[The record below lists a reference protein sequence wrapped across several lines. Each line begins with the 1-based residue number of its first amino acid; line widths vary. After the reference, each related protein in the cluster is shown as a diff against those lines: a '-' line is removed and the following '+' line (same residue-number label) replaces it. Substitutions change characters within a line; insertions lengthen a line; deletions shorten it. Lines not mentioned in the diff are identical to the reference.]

1 VVRTLKKIVQL
12 LQLSAF
18 CLLFICSILL
28 AQDIKTEKLSEEDYT
43 ALKVCEGVIQLFQQ
57 FPDSVWPGYNLA
69 QRPFIIYVPE
79 RWVLLFNYLKETDDF
94 TSYPKDWPNLGTQV
108 LFHSGQYEDLAGQLV
123 FDLPIDSVKMAAI
136 PFSGKSEVEL
146 FAFIVHEAF
155 HQYQG
160 SAFGE
165 IPWEREEKYPIQD
178 SQNTALAY
186 LEMRLLMDA
195 LRASEKDQTRKC
207 REYVKQFVAVRSY
220 RWQKGDPLVAKY
232 EQGQEINEGT
242 AKYAELRSIVLF
254 KELEYKSSL
263 AGVTKPLFEDFSSV
277 TMPEYLLADFQARI
291 TDSSVSPEDMPRNR
305 IYPVGAAQ
313 GFLLDYFKINWK
325 KKAQQAGYE
334 FSFAQLFNQYL
345 GVKKGQVE
353 KLVKKAKKEYG
364 YELVLASTDKL
375 IQEYLSGFNKELESF
390 EAQPGYRIEIELN
403 TNGLSRSRS
412 SFAKNWVVDK
422 GARELRNHYNVYVL
436 KNSLLNLQL
445 HDIGVYEQ
453 NNWDARVK
461 KVAFFVPELS
471 SITLDGKPVTLREG
485 DEVRFKEM
493 EVNGDTWK
501 FTCEKE
507 GTIQISDHRV
517 KINLLQ

>member
-1 VVRTLKKIVQL
+1 MKTIVRSFLLPVFLLLIIYPSVLAEDLKN
-12 LQLSAF
+12 
-18 CLLFICSILL
+18 
-28 AQDIKTEKLSEEDYT
+28 EKLSENDYT
-43 ALKVCEGVIQLFQQ
+43 DLKICEGVIQLFKQ

-69 QRPFIIYVPE
+69 QRPFIVYVPE
-79 RWVLLFNYLKETDDF
+79 KWALLFNCSKPVDDF
-94 TSYPKDWPNLGTQV
+94 TSYPKDWPDLGTQV
-108 LFHSGQYEDLAGQLV
+108 LFHPGQYKDLAGQLV
-123 FDLPIDSVKMAAI
+123 FDLPIDSVKVAAI
-136 PFSGKSEVEL
+136 PLTGKSEVEL
-146 FAFIVHEAF
+146 FAFVVHEAF

-178 SQNTALAY
+178 SLNTSLAY

-195 LRASEKDQTRKC
+195 LRASEKDQIKKC

-220 RWQKGDPLVAKY
+220 RWQNVDPFVAKY

-242 AKYAELRSIVLF
+242 AKYAELRSIALF
-254 KELEYKSSL
+254 KGLEYKSSL
-263 AGVTKPLFEDFSSV
+263 AGLTNPLSEDFSPIL
-277 TMPEYLLADFQARI
+277 MPEYLLADFQARI

-325 KKAQQAGYE
+325 KKAQEAGDK
-334 FSFAQLFNQYL
+334 FSFAQLFGEYV
-345 GVKKGQVE
+345 GVKKNQVE
-353 KLVKKAKKEYG
+353 KLVKKAKKGYG
-364 YELVLASTDKL
+364 YERVLASTEKL

-412 SFAKNWVVDK
+412 SSAKNWVVDK
-422 GARELRNHYNVYVL
+422 GTRELRSHYNVYVL

-445 HDIGVYEQ
+445 HDLGVYEQ

-461 KVAFFVPELS
+461 KVVFYVPEFD
-471 SITLDGKPVTLREG
+471 SITLDEQPVTLTEG
-485 DEVRFKEM
+485 TQVRFKKM
-493 EVNGDTWK
+493 EVNGNTWK

-507 GTIQISDHRV
+507 GTIEISDNKV
-517 KINLLQ
+517 KINLL

>member
-1 VVRTLKKIVQL
+1 MKTVVKSFLFPVL
-12 LQLSAF
+12 LVLIISPPFFAED
-18 CLLFICSILL
+18 L
-28 AQDIKTEKLSEEDYT
+28 KTEKLSEADYT
-43 ALKVCEGVIQLFQQ
+43 ALKICEGVIQLFKQ

-69 QRPFIIYVPE
+69 QRPFIVYMPE
-79 RWVLLFNYLKETDDF
+79 KWALLFNYSKETDNF
-94 TSYPKDWPNLGTQV
+94 TSYPTDWPDLGTQV
-108 LFHSGQYEDLAGQLV
+108 LFHSGQYKDLAGQLV
-123 FDLPIDSVKMAAI
+123 FDFPIDTLKVAAV
-136 PFSGKSEVEL
+136 PHTGKSEVEL

-195 LRASEKDQTRKC
+195 LRASEKGEMKKC
-207 REYVKQFVAVRSY
+207 SGFVKQFVAVRSY
-220 RWQKGDPLVAKY
+220 RWQKGDPFVAKY

-242 AKYAELRSIVLF
+242 AKYAELRSIALF

-263 AGVTKPLFEDFSSV
+263 AGLTNPLSEDFSSIL
-277 TMPEYLLADFQARI
+277 MPEYLLADFQARI

-313 GFLLDYFKINWK
+313 GFLLDYFKIDWK

-334 FSFAQLFNQYL
+334 FSFAQLFNEYL
-345 GVKKGQVE
+345 GVKKSQVE
-353 KLVKKAKKEYG
+353 KLVKKAKENYG
-364 YELVLASTDKL
+364 YDQVLFSTDKL
-375 IQEYLSGFNKELESF
+375 IQEYLVGFNKELESF
-390 EAQPGYRIEIELN
+390 EAQSGYRIEIELS

-412 SFAKNWVVDK
+412 SSAKNWVVDK
-422 GARELRNHYNVYVL
+422 GTRELRSHYNVYVL
-436 KNSLLNLQL
+436 KNKLLNLQL

-461 KVAFFVPELS
+461 KVAFFVPEFG
-471 SITLDGKPVTLREG
+471 SITLDEQPVTLTEG
-485 DEVRFKEM
+485 TQVRFKKM
-493 EVNGDTWK
+493 EVNGNTWK
-501 FTCEKE
+501 FTCAKE
-507 GTIQISDHRV
+507 GTIEISDNRV
-517 KINLLQ
+517 KVNLL

>member
-1 VVRTLKKIVQL
+1 MKTVVRLFSFSV
-12 LQLSAF
+12 
-18 CLLFICSILL
+18 LLFLIICPLL
-28 AQDIKTEKLSEEDYT
+28 FAEDLKSEKLSDNDYT
-43 ALKVCEGVIQLFQQ
+43 ALKVCEGVIQLFKQ
-57 FPDSVWPGYNLA
+57 FPDSIWPGYNLDKS
-69 QRPFIIYVPE
+69 PFIVYMPE
-79 RWVLLFNYLKETDDF
+79 KWALMFNYSEPADDF
-94 TSYPKDWPNLGTQV
+94 TSYPQDWPDLGTQV
-108 LFHSGQYEDLAGQLV
+108 LFHSGQYKDLAGQLV
-123 FDLPIDSVKMAAI
+123 FDFPIDTLKVAAI
-136 PFSGKSEVEL
+136 PFTGKSDVEL

-195 LRASEKDQTRKC
+195 LRASEKDQIRKC
-207 REYVKQFVAVRSY
+207 KEYVKQFVAVRSY
-220 RWQKGDPLVAKY
+220 RWQKVDPFVAKY

-242 AKYAELRSIVLF
+242 AKYAELRSIALF

-263 AGVTKPLFEDFSSV
+263 AELTSSLFEDFSPIL
-277 TMPEYLLADFQARI
+277 MPEYLLADFQARV

-325 KKAQQAGYE
+325 TKAQQAGYK
-334 FSFAQLFNQYL
+334 FSFAQLFGEYL
-345 GVKKGQVE
+345 GVKKTQVE
-353 KLVKKAKKEYG
+353 KLVKKAKENYG
-364 YELVLASTDKL
+364 YYQVLFSADKL
-375 IQEYLSGFNKELESF
+375 IQEYLDGFNKELESF
-390 EAQPGYRIEIELN
+390 EAQPGYRIEIELS

-412 SFAKNWVVDK
+412 SSAKNWVVDK
-422 GARELRNHYNVYVL
+422 GTREMRNHYNVYVL
-436 KNSLLNLQL
+436 KNKFLNLQL
-445 HDIGVYEQ
+445 HDLGVYEQ

-461 KVAFFVPELS
+461 KVVFFVPES
-471 SITLDGKPVTLREG
+471 GSIKLDEQLVTLTEG
-485 DEVRFKEM
+485 AKTRFKKM
-493 EVNGDTWK
+493 EVNGDSWK

-507 GTIQISDHRV
+507 GAIEISGHSV

>member
-1 VVRTLKKIVQL
+1 MKTIVKSFLFPVL
-12 LQLSAF
+12 LLLIV
-18 CLLFICSILL
+18 CPLLFAEDLKS
-28 AQDIKTEKLSEEDYT
+28 EKLSDNDYT
-43 ALKVCEGVIQLFQQ
+43 ALKICEGVIQLFKQ

-69 QRPFIIYVPE
+69 QRPFIVYMPD
-79 RWVLLFNYLKETDDF
+79 RWALLFNYSKETDDF
-94 TSYPKDWPNLGTQV
+94 TSYPKDWPDLGTQV
-108 LFHSGQYEDLAGQLV
+108 LFHSGQYKDLAGQLV
-123 FDLPIDSVKMAAI
+123 FDLPIDTIKVAAI
-136 PFSGKSEVEL
+136 PFTGKSEVEL

-195 LRASEKDQTRKC
+195 LRASEKDQIRKY

-220 RWQKGDPLVAKY
+220 RWQNVDPFVAKY

-242 AKYAELRSIVLF
+242 AKYAELRSIALF

-263 AGVTKPLFEDFSSV
+263 AGLTNPLSEDFSSIL
-277 TMPEYLLADFQARI
+277 MPEYLLADFQARI

-325 KKAQQAGYE
+325 KKAQQAGDK
-334 FSFAQLFNQYL
+334 FSFAQLFGEYL
-345 GVKKGQVE
+345 GVKKNQVE

-364 YELVLASTDKL
+364 YERVLASTDKL

-390 EAQPGYRIEIELN
+390 EAQSGYRIEIELN

-412 SFAKNWVVDK
+412 SFAKDWVVDK
-422 GARELRNHYNVYVL
+422 GTRELRNHYNIYVL
-436 KNSLLNLQL
+436 KNRFLNLQL

-453 NNWDARVK
+453 NNWDAKVK

-471 SITLDGKPVTLREG
+471 SITLDEQPFTLIEG
-485 DEVRFKEM
+485 TKIRFKKM

-501 FTCEKE
+501 FTCAKE
-507 GTIQISDHRV
+507 GTIEISDNKL

>member
-1 VVRTLKKIVQL
+1 MKTVVRLFLFPVL
-12 LQLSAF
+12 LILIIS
-18 CLLFICSILL
+18 LPLFAEDL
-28 AQDIKTEKLSEEDYT
+28 KTEKLSEADYT
-43 ALKVCEGVIQLFQQ
+43 ALKVCEGVIQLFKQ

-69 QRPFIIYVPE
+69 QRPFIVYMPE
-79 RWVLLFNYLKETDDF
+79 KWALLFNYSKETDDF
-94 TSYPKDWPNLGTQV
+94 TSYPTDWPYLGTQV
-108 LFHSGQYEDLAGQLV
+108 LFHSGQYKDLAGQLV
-123 FDLPIDSVKMAAI
+123 FDFPIDTLKVAAV
-136 PFSGKSEVEL
+136 PLTGKSEVEL
-146 FAFIVHEAF
+146 FAFVGHEAF

-195 LRASEKDQTRKC
+195 VRASGKDQIRKC

-220 RWQKGDPLVAKY
+220 RWQKGDPFVAKY

-242 AKYAELRSIVLF
+242 AKYAELRSIVLI
-254 KELEYKSSL
+254 KQLEYKSSL
-263 AGVTKPLFEDFSSV
+263 AGLISPLSEDFSPIL
-277 TMPEYLLADFQARI
+277 MPEYLLADFQARI

-334 FSFAQLFNQYL
+334 FSFAQLFNEYL
-345 GVKKGQVE
+345 GVKKSQVE
-353 KLVKKAKKEYG
+353 KLVKKAEKEYG
-364 YELVLASTDKL
+364 YEKVLALTDKL
-375 IQEYLSGFNKELESF
+375 IQEYFDGFNKELESF

-412 SFAKNWVVDK
+412 SSAKNWIVDK
-422 GARELRNHYNVYVL
+422 GTRELRSHFSVYVL

-445 HDIGVYEQ
+445 HDLGVYER

-461 KVAFFVPELS
+461 KVAFFVPGFG
-471 SITLDGKPVTLREG
+471 SITLDEQPVTLTEG
-485 DEVRFKEM
+485 AKTRFKKM
-493 EVNGDTWK
+493 EVNGDSWK

-507 GTIQISDHRV
+507 GTIEISDHKV
-517 KINLLQ
+517 NINLLQ